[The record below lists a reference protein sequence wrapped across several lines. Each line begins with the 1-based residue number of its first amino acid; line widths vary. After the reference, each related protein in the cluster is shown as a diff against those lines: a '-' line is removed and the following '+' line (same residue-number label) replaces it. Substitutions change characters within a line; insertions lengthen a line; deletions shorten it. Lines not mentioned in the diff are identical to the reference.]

1 MKGQWNL
8 LGEVKSDKPNE
19 IEALAHVPTDS
30 PWFVGHF
37 PGEPILPG
45 IALVHMVKQ
54 AILKH
59 AEARNERIK
68 LDTLRKIRF
77 VQPVRPGE
85 TLSINI
91 SGEESGEETLFS
103 FKVANSENIVC
114 SGLIIAQMIKKDKK
128 V

>member
-1 MKGQWNL
+1 VESQWGL
-8 LGEVKSDKPNE
+8 LNEVKATKPNN
-19 IEALAHVPTDS
+19 IEALVHVPTDS
-30 PWFVGHF
+30 PWFLGHF